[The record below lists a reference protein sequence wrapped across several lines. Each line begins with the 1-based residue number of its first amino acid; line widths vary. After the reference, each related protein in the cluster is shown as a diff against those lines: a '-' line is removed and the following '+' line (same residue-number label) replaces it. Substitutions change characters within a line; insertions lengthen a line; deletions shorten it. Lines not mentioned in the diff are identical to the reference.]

1 MKIKR
6 RRAWIFLQESSFRVH
21 YGVDQLRVTKIV
33 CLFDF
38 EAKYVSPYSYS
49 RPSFN
54 SDQMIYS

>member
-6 RRAWIFLQESSFRVH
+6 RTAWIFLQESSFKIH
-21 YGVDQLRVTKIV
+21 YGVNQLRATKTV
-33 CLFDF
+33 FLFDF

-54 SDQMIYS
+54 SDRMIYS